1 MQEFEVSRFLLSL
14 ALLLSASLLIGQLFQ
29 KFGLPKVVGEV
40 ISGMLLGP
48 SLLGHFYPALQVW
61 IFSSFTYQSELLS
74 VIYWLGLIL
83 LMFTSGFNFPK
94 KIHSKNLI
102 FISMLVVGGIVLP
115 FLGGVLFSFSLP
127 SNNLANPLAFYLVI
141 GIASAVTSVPI
152 LSRIFSE
159 NKLMSSEFA
168 IRVLSSAA
176 ILDLVLWV
184 VLSVALN
191 VQNNSIQTG
200 DILQNIVKVLFSSIL
215 FTLIVLNL
223 PTKLLY
229 KFNFKTT
236 SKNTESS
243 IIGLTLLICIVVVTI
258 AIFIRINIIFS
269 ALVAGILIGK
279 IKTEKMEIAKIN
291 ISQFSNNFFVPIYFA
306 LVGLKID
313 LLTSFD
319 VTTFIQV
326 LTVTSL
332 FKILS
337 VTVLIKFITNNWKQ
351 SLDYGV
357 TMNARG
363 GPGIVLA
370 SLAFEGKIIDENFFV
385 IFILTSLITS
395 LAAGI
400 WIRNRRG
407 SIQ

>member
-1 MQEFEVSRFLLSL
+1 MQEFEISRFLLSL
-14 ALLLSASLLIGQLFQ
+14 ALLLSASLFIGQLFQ

-40 ISGMLLGP
+40 ISGMLFGP

-61 IFSSFTYQSELLS
+61 IFSSFMYQSELLS

-102 FISMLVVGGIVLP
+102 FISMLVAGGIVLP

-127 SNNLANPLAFYLVI
+127 SNNLATPLAFYLVI

-176 ILDLVLWV
+176 ILDLVLWM

-200 DILQNIVKVLFSSIL
+200 DILLNIVKVLFSSIL

-223 PTKLLY
+223 PTKFLY

-258 AIFIRINIIFS
+258 AIFIQINIILS
-269 ALVAGILIGK
+269 ALLAGILIGK
-279 IKTEKMEIAKIN
+279 IKTEKMEMAKIN

-319 VTTFIQV
+319 VATFIQV